1 MHTFPQACGFAHS
14 CPGFKNVSPRSWETA
29 WEFDHPG
36 GRRPGGGR
44 KEKASNWE
52 SFSAGQRMG
61 RLEMTVPL
69 VWDSTA
75 EVQRPSPQALH
86 CWGAAGAPDHPPQ
99 PCREETQLKPPKS
112 GQPLQLDRILRNSWD
127 PLPSKLSPFMANTP
141 RQKSLKLI
149 LPRSLGSKYF
159 TSFSTCEREGE
170 TGVRSPETLQGVHG
184 AGIRLA
190 GEACHLSQGNTR
202 GPLLGLHA
210 PPWGQHQAPDS
221 SRVTQFC

>member
-1 MHTFPQACGFAHS
+1 MRTNPNREHTKETPKCRGQVRGKENQGGLPGGRDIRQYSLPGSQRLQMHTFPQACGFAHS
-14 CPGFKNVSPRSWETA
+14 CPGFKNVSPSSWETA

-61 RLEMTVPL
+61 RLEITVPL

-99 PCREETQLKPPKS
+99 PCREETQLKPPS
-112 GQPLQLDRILRNSWD
+112 QASLCSW
-127 PLPSKLSPFMANTP
+127 T
-141 RQKSLKLI
+141 
-149 LPRSLGSKYF
+149 GS
-159 TSFSTCEREGE
+159 
-170 TGVRSPETLQGVHG
+170 
-184 AGIRLA
+184 
-190 GEACHLSQGNTR
+190 
-202 GPLLGLHA
+202 
-210 PPWGQHQAPDS
+210 
-221 SRVTQFC
+221 

>member
-99 PCREETQLKPPKS
+99 PCREETQLKPPS
-112 GQPLQLDRILRNSWD
+112 RPASAAGQD
-127 PLPSKLSPFMANTP
+127 PEK
-141 RQKSLKLI
+141 
-149 LPRSLGSKYF
+149 
-159 TSFSTCEREGE
+159 
-170 TGVRSPETLQGVHG
+170 
-184 AGIRLA
+184 
-190 GEACHLSQGNTR
+190 
-202 GPLLGLHA
+202 LLG
-210 PPWGQHQAPDS
+210 PPALEALTFHGEHPSAKVFEVDS
-221 SRVTQFC
+221 PKVVGIQIFYKFFHL